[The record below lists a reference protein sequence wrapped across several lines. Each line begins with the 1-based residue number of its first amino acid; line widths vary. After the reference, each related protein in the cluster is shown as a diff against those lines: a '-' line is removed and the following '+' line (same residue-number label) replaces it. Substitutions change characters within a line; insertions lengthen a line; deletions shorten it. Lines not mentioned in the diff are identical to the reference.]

1 MKVRRKPAYQE
12 KEIKPGL
19 VSPAV
24 AAILSAIIPGL
35 GQAFSRLV
43 RRGAILFFSFAS
55 IIGLMIWRFKLA
67 APRDTGAIAII
78 KKAFH
83 LDPVMILIT
92 VLIVILWLYNIYD
105 AYKVAV
111 SARKGET
118 RKPFM
123 VFVALLLVFFFIG
136 WQIGEIDIYALV
148 TQFDDAL
155 PALSKV
161 LWPWERA
168 ITYPEDDWMGT
179 AIMISPCPEGEAPEP
194 NTPAA
199 EGPYLI
205 VDPTCGDFSTQED
218 LESGETIVHLGTEL
232 TIHGYGFLPGVDVE
246 IWWRDPT
253 ASEFRQRQDG
263 EIVIM
268 VPDENGEFEVTINWP
283 YRTIPESYMAGGSEW
298 ELQGRQTIS
307 VGTWE
312 FSEELIM
319 AVEKMIE
326 TIFIG
331 MMATFFGIILAL
343 PISFLAARNLMSAN
357 PFTMGIYYVVRGIL
371 NIIRSIEPLIW
382 AILAVI
388 IVGLGPWAGILAL
401 TVHSIAALGKLY
413 SEAIESIDNGPIE
426 AIQATGANWFQIVMY
441 AVVPQVIPPFVSFTI
456 YRWDVNIRMSTIIG
470 MVGGGGIGYLLVQWI
485 RNLDYRA
492 AGIAVWF
499 IAITVAILD
508 YVSAEIRERFV

>member
-12 KEIKPGL
+12 KEFKPGL

-35 GQAFSRLV
+35 GQAFSRMV
-43 RRGAILFFSFAS
+43 RRGVILFFSFAS
-55 IIGLMIWRFKLA
+55 IIGLMIWRFRNA

-83 LDPVMILIT
+83 LDPVMLLITILIG
-92 VLIVILWLYNIYD
+92 ILYLYNIYD
-105 AYKVAV
+105 AYKVAAN
-111 SARKGET
+111 SRKGET

-161 LWPWERA
+161 LWPWSRA
-168 ITYPEDDWMGT
+168 ITYLEDEQMGT
-179 AIMISPCPEGEAPEP
+179 TIMISPCPDGSVPEP
-194 NTPAA
+194 NTPPE

-205 VDPTCGDFSTQED
+205 ADPTCGDFSTQED
-218 LESGETIVHLGTEL
+218 LESGETIIHLGTEL
-232 TIHGYGFLPGVDVE
+232 NVHGYGFLPGVEVE

-253 ASEFRQRQDG
+253 GSDFRQRQDS
-263 EIVIM
+263 EIVI
-268 VPDENGEFEVTINWP
+268 VIPDENGEFEVTINWP

-298 ELQGRQTIS
+298 ELQGRQTT
-307 VGTWE
+307 VLDEWV
-312 FSEELIM
+312 FSEELIL

-343 PISFLAARNLMSAN
+343 PFSFLAARNLMSAN
-357 PFTMGIYYVVRGIL
+357 AFTMGIYYLVRGIL

-426 AIQATGANWFQIVMY
+426 AVQATGANWFQIVMY

-499 IAITVAILD
+499 IAVTVAILD
-508 YVSAEIRERFV
+508 YVSAEIRERFT